1 MIVRHAAARLRA
13 ALADRPVVLL
23 HGARQTGKT
32 TLVRALAGADHP
44 ARYVTF
50 DALTALSAAR
60 HDPAGFLAGFDGPVV
75 LDEVQRV
82 PDLFVAIKA
91 EVDRDREPGRFLL
104 TGSANALLVPRLSES
119 LAGRME
125 IVPLWP
131 FSQGEIEG
139 VVEGFVDAAYG
150 EAPPALVNAEGGA
163 ALAERV
169 LRGGFPEAVS
179 IGTADR
185 RSAWFDAY
193 VMTILGRD
201 VRDLADIKGLAE
213 LPRLLSLVAARPMA
227 LLNYAE
233 LSRSAGLAQSTLKRY
248 WALLEAVFLV
258 RALRPW
264 HANIGKRM
272 VKSPKVLLGDSGLAA
287 HLMAIDDVRLAKD
300 RTLFGGLLESFVAM
314 ELTKQIGWSTAMPA
328 LYHFRTHE
336 GGEVDLVLERRS
348 GALVGIEVKSSAT
361 VTSTDFKGLRA
372 LADAAGR
379 RFHRGIVL
387 YTGAEV
393 VPFGQR
399 LHAVPIEA
407 LWRWGARSAVVPSH
421 AGRGG
426 RSGRSGRR
434 VV

>member
-1 MIVRHAAARLRA
+1 MILRHAAARLRT

-32 TLVRALAGADHP
+32 TLVRALAGGSRP

-60 HDPAGFLAGFDGPVV
+60 GDAAGFLAGIEGPVV

-91 EVDRDREPGRFLL
+91 AVDLNRAPGRFLL
-104 TGSANALLVPRLSES
+104 TGSANVLLVPRLSES

-139 VVEGFVDAAYG
+139 VVEGFVDAAFG
-150 EAPPALVNAEGGA
+150 KAPPALGA
-163 ALAERV
+163 AKRGVALGERV
-169 LRGGFPEAVS
+169 LRGGFPEAVLMRS
-179 IGTADR
+179 ADR
-185 RSAWFDAY
+185 RRAWFDAY
-193 VMTILGRD
+193 LTTILGRD
-201 VRDLADIKGLAE
+201 VRDLASIEGLTE

-233 LSRSAGLAQSTLKRY
+233 LVRSAGLAQSTLKRY
-248 WALLEAVFLV
+248 FALLEAVFLV
-258 RALRPW
+258 RTVRPW

-272 VKSPKVLLGDSGLAA
+272 VKTPKVLLCDTGLAA
-287 HLMAIDDVRLAKD
+287 HLMGIDDARLAQD

-314 ELTKQIGWSTAMPA
+314 ELTKQIGWSAAAPT

-336 GGEVDLVLERRS
+336 GDEVDLVLERRS
-348 GALVGIEVKSSAT
+348 GGLVGIEVKSAAT
-361 VTSTDFKGLRA
+361 VTGSDFKGLRA
-372 LADAAGR
+372 LAQAAGR

-387 YTGAEV
+387 YTGTEV
-393 VPFGQR
+393 VSFGQR
-399 LHAVPIEA
+399 LHAVPIAA
-407 LWRWGARSAVVPSH
+407 LWRWGARPAAARSRALR
-421 AGRGG
+421 AGGKQ
-426 RSGRSGRR
+426 RSGRR
-434 VV
+434 S